1 MVEAEVVHLR
11 LALMRQARLLAW
23 AVTAPLIA
31 LLDRQSHMQAA
42 AVVQVTAMPAVQV
55 AQAAVVMVVKAVTV
69 KTVQTEQ
76 LTLAVA
82 AVRVIMVET
91 VALAL

>member
-1 MVEAEVVHLR
+1 MATPVA
-11 LALMRQARLLAW
+11 
-23 AVTAPLIA
+23 
-31 LLDRQSHMQAA
+31 
-42 AVVQVTAMPAVQV
+42 QV
-55 AQAAVVMVVKAVTV
+55 AQAEVVMVGKAVTV